1 MKPGKLIM
9 KYKYCLQSDENQFI
23 LQADHALSDREIK
36 DWAKINKINHVQTIT
51 NIVTMMEMN
60 KRDMASAIY
69 EDTMMSKKIVW
80 SIENNEMHGK
90 LGGFAIFKI
99 VLNKNGMYDRFRV
112 SCVHEIFYDVN
123 GVFWPGKLVSVQDC
137 VEENIFFEKGEINN
151 LIETLSRY
159 DTEIDETI
167 YWKTYE
173 LWKDKKIEEQHNKEV
188 QDEIERI
195 KAR

>member
-1 MKPGKLIM
+1 MKF
-9 KYKYCLQSDENQFI
+9 KYCLQADENQFI
-23 LQADHALSDREIK
+23 LQANHSLSDREIK

-69 EDTMMSKKIVW
+69 EDSMMAKKIVW
-80 SIENNEMHGK
+80 SIENNEMYGK

-112 SCVHEIFYDVN
+112 SCVHEIFYDVD
-123 GVFWPGKLVSVQDC
+123 GIFWPGNLVSIQDC
-137 VEENIFFEKGEINN
+137 VEENIFFEKGEIND
-151 LIETLSRY
+151 LIQTLSRY

-167 YWKTYE
+167 YWKTYQ
-173 LWKDKKIEEQHNKEV
+173 LWKDKTIEQKHDQDVQQEINKM
-188 QDEIERI
+188 
-195 KAR
+195 KARQS

>member
-1 MKPGKLIM
+1 
-9 KYKYCLQSDENQFI
+9 LQADENQFI
-23 LQADHALSDREIK
+23 LQANHSLSDREIA

-69 EDTMMSKKIVW
+69 EDSMMPKKIVW
-80 SIENNEMHGK
+80 SIENNEIYGK

-99 VLNKNGMYDRFRV
+99 MLNKNGMYDRFRV
-112 SCVHEIFYDVN
+112 SCVYEIFYDIN
-123 GVFWPGKLVSVQDC
+123 GIFWPGNLVYVQDL
-137 VEENIFFEKGEINN
+137 VEENIFFEKGEIND
-151 LIETLSRY
+151 LIQTLSRY

-167 YWKTYE
+167 YWKTYQ

-188 QDEIERI
+188 QDEIKRI